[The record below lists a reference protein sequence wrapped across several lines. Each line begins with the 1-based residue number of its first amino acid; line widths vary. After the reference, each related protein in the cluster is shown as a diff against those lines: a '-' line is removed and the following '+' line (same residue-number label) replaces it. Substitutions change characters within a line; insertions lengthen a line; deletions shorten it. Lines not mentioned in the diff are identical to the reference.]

1 MENKII
7 MVNLAADMPEGFAVQ
22 YDYGQILRIQ
32 GGNLPKTVEI
42 HFALDETGGESITRI
57 GTTKDGATEAPVPDS
72 MLENNDC
79 EQNYSF
85 YAYVYVR
92 DETSGNTEYKITI
105 HVKARSKPEIPG
117 DVEEPELFGEIMKN
131 VNEAADR
138 AERAELSSEAWAH
151 GHEDYPEREKDNAM
165 YYAGKAKEAVKEIS
179 GEVRDAKNEIDHYV
193 EEKEATLKGEP
204 GNVHFAAF
212 KVVDGRL
219 KMYSAPDVDKV
230 RFRRTG
236 SRLKYRLN
244 F

>member
-1 MENKII
+1 MDRKII
-7 MVNLAADMPEGFAVQ
+7 SVDLHSTTKAVGVWQ

-32 GGNLPKTVEI
+32 GGNLPKTVEV
-42 HFALDETGGESITRI
+42 HFSLDETGGESITRI
-57 GTTKDGATEAPVPDS
+57 GTTRDGVTEAPVPDS

-92 DETSGNTEYKITI
+92 DETSGNTEHKITI
-105 HVKARSKPEIPG
+105 HVKARSKPEIHG
-117 DVEEPELFGEIMKN
+117 DIEEPQLFGKMMKN
-131 VNEAADR
+131 VNEAAER
-138 AERAELSSEAWAH
+138 AERAELSSEAWAR
-151 GHEDYPEREKDNAM
+151 GHENYPEREKDNAM

-179 GEVRDAKNEIDHYV
+179 GEVKDAKNEIDHYV